1 MSLEDLARQH
11 GAPDEAG
18 IQRHQGE
25 ILRNAGNPPKCE
37 PKLFGC
43 SGGGFSTIY
52 PQPGVQIRI
61 QSANPNRHLR
71 GNLKRFSPY
80 PLEAPLTPSAPSQ
93 YPFLLGW
100 FAKTRD
106 QGLPSSPNNVS
117 ISSSRVDPIGSLK
130 GEPIAFTKMHPKI
143 TVV

>member
-11 GAPDEAG
+11 GAPDKAG

-80 PLEAPLTPSAPSQ
+80 PLEAPLTPSAPLPI
-93 YPFLLGW
+93 PFLARMVCQNPRSGVAIVPKQREY
-100 FAKTRD
+100 FEQ
-106 QGLPSSPNNVS
+106 QGRPYWGKGVLERGANS
-117 ISSSRVDPIGSLK
+117 IYQNAS
-130 GEPIAFTKMHPKI
+130 
-143 TVV
+143 